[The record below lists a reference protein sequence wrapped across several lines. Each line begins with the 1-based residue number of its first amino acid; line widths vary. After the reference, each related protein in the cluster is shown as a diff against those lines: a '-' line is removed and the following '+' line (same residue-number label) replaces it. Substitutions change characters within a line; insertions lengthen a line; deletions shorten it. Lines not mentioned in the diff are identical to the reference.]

1 MVERRGVAEG
11 RGEDRRDA
19 TAGGSFESGGD
30 DNDDRDDRD
39 KGAIGVSEA
48 RLLLLLLLVL
58 LVLLVP
64 ARVEQMRPTPP

>member
-19 TAGGSFESGGD
+19 TAGGSFESGDD

-39 KGAIGVSEA
+39 KGAIGVCEA
-48 RLLLLLLLVL
+48 MLLLLLLLL